1 MKRLVALLGLVA
13 VLAVGVQQAV
23 GRTAAGRAVLRVA
36 GTEPFSVRGI
46 GFRPGEHVTLV
57 ATAAARSVA
66 RPVASARGVFVV
78 TFPHMNPDSCRGYAV
93 TATGNLG
100 SRAVLKQAPGRC
112 QPPPVA
118 P

>member
-1 MKRLVALLGLVA
+1 MKRFVALLGLVA

-23 GRTAAGRAVLRVA
+23 GRAPAGRAVLRIA
-36 GTEPFSVRGI
+36 GTEPLSVRGL
-46 GFRPGEHVTLV
+46 GFIAGEHVTLV
-57 ATAAARSVA
+57 VTAGSRSVA
-66 RPVASARGVFVV
+66 RPIASARGGFIVVFPRV
-78 TFPHMNPDSCRGYAV
+78 NPDACRGYAV
-93 TATGNLG
+93 TATGSLG

>member
-1 MKRLVALLGLVA
+1 MKRFVALLGLVA

-23 GRTAAGRAVLRVA
+23 GRPAGRAVLRIA
-36 GTEPFSVRGI
+36 GTEPLSVRGL
-46 GFRPGEHVTLV
+46 GFLAGEHVTLV
-57 ATAAARSVA
+57 ATAGTRSVA

-78 TFPHMNPDSCRGYAV
+78 TFPRMNPDSCRGYAV